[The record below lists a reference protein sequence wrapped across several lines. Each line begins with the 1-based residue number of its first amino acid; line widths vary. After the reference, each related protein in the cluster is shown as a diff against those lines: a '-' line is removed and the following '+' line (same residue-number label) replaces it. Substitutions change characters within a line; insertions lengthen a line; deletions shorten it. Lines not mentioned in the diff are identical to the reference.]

1 MWIIVYELNFRDTI
15 REELFHNEMVKFS
28 ETIEILNTT
37 MSNFNESLSFRFEEV
52 AKQRLDDYNVKIMY
66 LKQTNR
72 DNAEREKKERNNGGS
87 LCKQIYTCACYITN
101 ITSFC
106 AISWK

>member
-37 MSNFNESLSFRFEEV
+37 MSNFNESLSFRFEEG

-72 DNAEREKKERNNGGS
+72 DNALQRKKRGIMEDLYVNRFIPVPVI
-87 LCKQIYTCACYITN
+87 LQT
-101 ITSFC
+101 
-106 AISWK
+106 